1 MSGTVGGVG
10 GCRRCRGMSAI
21 IVISPKLFAS
31 EVSELLSRLL
41 GNTRPSRPYY
51 PPPTIRRPDESTKK
65 NFRFWSPCRVLRDDL
80 RIVPVTFSGRFD
92 LKRYLPV
99 NRPADSEMG

>member
-1 MSGTVGGVG
+1 
-10 GCRRCRGMSAI
+10 MSAI

-51 PPPTIRRPDESTKK
+51 PPPTIRRPDESNKK
-65 NFRFWSPCRVLRDDL
+65 KKKISGFGRRAACYGTISGSFR
-80 RIVPVTFSGRFD
+80 
-92 LKRYLPV
+92 LPS
-99 NRPADSEMG
+99 RAGSI

>member
-1 MSGTVGGVG
+1 
-10 GCRRCRGMSAI
+10 MSAI

-51 PPPTIRRPDESTKK
+51 PPPTIRRPDKSIKK
-65 NFRFWSPCRVLRDDL
+65 KFPVLVAVPRATGRSPDCSGYLLGPVRFEVLCA
-80 RIVPVTFSGRFD
+80 G
-92 LKRYLPV
+92 
-99 NRPADSEMG
+99 

>member
-1 MSGTVGGVG
+1 
-10 GCRRCRGMSAI
+10 MSAI

-51 PPPTIRRPDESTKK
+51 PPPTIRRPDESNKK
-65 NFRFWSPCRVLRDDL
+65 KKFPVLVAVPRATGRSPDRSGYLLGPVRFEAISA
-80 RIVPVTFSGRFD
+80 G
-92 LKRYLPV
+92 
-99 NRPADSEMG
+99 